1 MTSGPMTMNELNHPN
16 DERLSALSGADP
28 EALADAS
35 LRAHVDGCPKCAR
48 TVHELARL
56 TAALGELPD
65 LVPSRPLQLLP
76 PVPEPR
82 RAAGWVRRAFAP
94 ALAVG
99 AVMVVVG
106 GIGLGSGAA
115 SSPAF
120 TAAGNLRDAAS
131 QATQPRP
138 AAASPGQDFG
148 AASGSRAPSVAGP
161 ESATATQAPSS
172 SASPT
177 PSSPASEH
185 AAASRQPAAVST
197 TGGLAAGDGTSL
209 ILLLGGLLLIG
220 AALTLRFVLVPRA
233 G

>member
-1 MTSGPMTMNELNHPN
+1 MTMHELNHPD

-35 LRAHVDGCPKCAR
+35 LRAHVDGCPTCAR

-82 RAAGWVRRAFAP
+82 PAVGWVRRAFAP

-99 AVMVVVG
+99 VVMVVVG
-106 GIGLGSGAA
+106 AIGLGSGAA
-115 SSPAF
+115 SSPAL
-120 TAAGNLRDAAS
+120 TSAGNLRDLAAS
-131 QATQPRP
+131 AGQPVP
-138 AAASPGQDFG
+138 AAASPGENFG
-148 AASGSRAPSVAGP
+148 AASGSRAPSVVGP

-172 SASPT
+172 SASPAIST
-177 PSSPASEH
+177 PASER

-197 TGGLAAGDGTSL
+197 TGGLAAGEGTSL
-209 ILLLGGLLLIG
+209 IVLLGGLLLIG